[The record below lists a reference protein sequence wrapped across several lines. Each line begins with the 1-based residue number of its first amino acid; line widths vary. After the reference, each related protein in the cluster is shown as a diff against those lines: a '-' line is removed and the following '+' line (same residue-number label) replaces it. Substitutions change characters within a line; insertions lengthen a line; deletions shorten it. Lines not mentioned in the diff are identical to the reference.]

1 MDFDG
6 FELLRS
12 APTPAP
18 MSETMRVMF
27 LFRTKKNVFFLKKW
41 IFGTLHY
48 STAMPKVS
56 FRAKI
61 ADFMKIID
69 FHWFLSK
76 NMDFDAFEWSQGA
89 PTPATMSETMRD
101 MFLFRKKKYVF

>member
-27 LFRTKKNVFFLKKW
+27 LFRTKKMCFFEK
-41 IFGTLHY
+41 
-48 STAMPKVS
+48 
-56 FRAKI
+56 
-61 ADFMKIID
+61 
-69 FHWFLSK
+69 
-76 NMDFDAFEWSQGA
+76 MDFRHFALLYSYAEGELQ
-89 PTPATMSETMRD
+89 SENRG
-101 MFLFRKKKYVF
+101 FHENH